1 MENLL
6 NVHLYYSQNVFNLLN
21 LNNMQFTE
29 QFPTIIAESLDCI
42 IVGKKGSADEFL
54 FIYKQTVCNQKG
66 ILPECSNTY
75 NKIKLMSAED
85 AVKFLSDWHLLNVN
99 VDSLREMVRDH
110 SVLQFLMETP
120 TTSAGYSGTTTIK
133 RTTLKDKSR
142 F

>member
-1 MENLL
+1 
-6 NVHLYYSQNVFNLLN
+6 
-21 LNNMQFTE
+21 MQFTE

-54 FIYKQTVCNQKG
+54 FIYKQTVCNQEG
-66 ILPECSNTY
+66 ILSECSNTY

-99 VDSLREMVRDH
+99 VDSLRKMVRDH

-120 TTSAGYSGTTTIK
+120 TTSAGYSGTTNTEL
-133 RTTLKDKSR
+133 TTLKDNSR